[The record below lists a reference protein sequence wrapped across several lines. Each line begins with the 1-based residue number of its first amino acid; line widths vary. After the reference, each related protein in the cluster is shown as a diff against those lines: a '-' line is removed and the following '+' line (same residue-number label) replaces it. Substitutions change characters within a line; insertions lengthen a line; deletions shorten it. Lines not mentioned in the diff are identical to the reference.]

1 MGIEFHTLPQPDE
14 ISAREKEDAT
24 GAYLMMF
31 ASTAIGLPLP
41 IINIIASIV
50 YYFVNR
56 TKGRFV
62 NFHALQS
69 LYSQIPVSLLNS
81 YVVIWAAVNIVI
93 KKNPF
98 TNVFWGLLITAGIIT
113 IVYFI
118 FSIIGAVRAHQGRF
132 YYFIFFGRLAYY
144 QVFRKRNEIPTSF
157 ENKPPAF

>member
-1 MGIEFHTLPQPDE
+1 MGIEFHILPQPDE

-50 YYFVNR
+50 YYFINR
-56 TKGRFV
+56 SKGRFV
-62 NFHALQS
+62 NFHSLQS
-69 LYSQIPVSLLNS
+69 LYSQLPVSLLNS
-81 YVVIWAAVNIVI
+81 SVVIWAIVNFV
-93 KKNPF
+93 KSNPF
-98 TNVFWGLLITAGIIT
+98 TNQFWGLLITSVIIT
-113 IVYFI
+113 IIYFT
-118 FSIIGAVRAHQGRF
+118 FSIIAAVRAHQGRF

-144 QVFRKRNEIPTSF
+144 QVFRKGNDSPTLF